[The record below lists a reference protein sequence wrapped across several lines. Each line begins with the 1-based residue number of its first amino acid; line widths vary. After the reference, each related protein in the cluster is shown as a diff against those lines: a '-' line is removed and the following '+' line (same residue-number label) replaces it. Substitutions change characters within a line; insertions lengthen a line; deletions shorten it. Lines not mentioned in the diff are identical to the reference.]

1 MSPVGFVLRAHGTS
15 GVPVQVT
22 IGPDGF
28 VANSELDNYAAHVR
42 LTEYLQERQ
51 ADGGKAIERVLPR
64 LRKEL
69 SKSELVALI
78 RAIHARI
85 VWIAEHD
92 GELSDPG
99 RWQTGKQVSLK
110 TFERAFA
117 TEITIARVELHFQVG
132 MFIVDTILGRR
143 PVNARPIKNQRVRAT

>member
-28 VANSELDNYAAHVR
+28 VANSEMDNYAAHVR

-51 ADGGKAIERVLPR
+51 ADGGKAL
-64 LRKEL
+64 
-69 SKSELVALI
+69 ELVALI

-85 VWIAEHD
+85 AWIAEH
-92 GELSDPG
+92 GSELSDPM
-99 RWQTGKQVSLK
+99 RWQEFLALYSPRLP
-110 TFERAFA
+110 FDAA
-117 TEITIARVELHFQVG
+117 DL
-132 MFIVDTILGRR
+132 IVC
-143 PVNARPIKNQRVRAT
+143 